1 MSVDVNDLIAESRRE
16 AGELFDMLS
25 QLEEGID
32 IVVEEIKEAYGRT
45 Y

>member
-1 MSVDVNDLIAESRRE
+1 MPIDIDSVIAESRRE
-16 AGELFDMLS
+16 TGELFDMLS